1 MKEYQYDAPGVLDKI
16 VTPCT
21 VDVQDY
27 DTKSETNINSCSINA
42 LWDTGATVSVV
53 SESLIHRLGLI
64 PTDITKVSGWDGV
77 PVSTNI
83 YNIDLLLGDLRIDF
97 VKVVRG
103 PLVNTDMII
112 GMTHEPGKV

>member
-64 PTDITKVSGWDGV
+64 PQISPKYPDGMEFRFLQIF
-77 PVSTNI
+77 T
-83 YNIDLLLGDLRIDF
+83 
-97 VKVVRG
+97 
-103 PLVNTDMII
+103 T
-112 GMTHEPGKV
+112 